1 MLFLLSQAYGE
12 VIWFGGR
19 VTMLTFFSFMLMA
32 LSSIIAAWSDISRA
46 MAISQLSMPHTPDS
60 ILDGSSI
67 DPKTGRPVAVFDALG
82 AEKARLDELQAN
94 AGGMGDLNGGDA
106 DILDGM
112 RGWGLLNSGY
122 MWMALNCI
130 VSAAYVSS

>member
-1 MLFLLSQAYGE
+1 
-12 VIWFGGR
+12 
-19 VTMLTFFSFMLMA
+19 MLTFFSFMLMA

-94 AGGMGDLNGGDA
+94 AGGMGDLSGGDA
-106 DILDGM
+106 DVLDGM